1 MFKDVIEKIF
11 SSSAQVDLADD
22 KNRFNMVY
30 QKMLNTRW
38 YITILTIMTLMLIL
52 LGISLCVVFNAH
64 IAQEWK
70 EILLLL
76 LGAFIG
82 SYNRVIDYWF
92 NNSQR
97 DDTLIEKMDQEN
109 DSDDLVKAKLKASA
123 TKGNG
128 STEESAAAVVAEAVE
143 APAEVETAETP
154 KE

>member
-1 MFKDVIEKIF
+1 MIKDTITKIL
-11 SSSAQVDLADD
+11 SSTADVDITDRE
-22 KNRFNMVY
+22 NRFNVVY

-38 YITILTIMTLMLIL
+38 YITILTMITLIVVLGGITLSIL
-52 LGISLCVVFNAH
+52 FKAH

-97 DDTLIEKMDQEN
+97 DDKLIEKMDQEN
-109 DSDDLVKAKLKASA
+109 DSDDLVKAKLVANSRR
-123 TKGNG
+123 GNG
-128 STEESAAAVVAEAVE
+128 DTAPVE
-143 APAEVETAETP
+143 TPAPAGTP
-154 KE
+154 

>member
-1 MFKDVIEKIF
+1 MIKDTVTK
-11 SSSAQVDLADD
+11 VLASTAEIDIAD
-22 KNRFNMVY
+22 RENRFNVVY

-38 YITILTIMTLMLIL
+38 YITILTMITLTVIL
-52 LGISLCVVFNAH
+52 GGISLSILFKAH

-97 DDTLIEKMDQEN
+97 DDKLIEKMDQEN
-109 DSDDLVKAKLKASA
+109 DSDDLVKAKLVAASRR
-123 TKGNG
+123 GN
-128 STEESAAAVVAEAVE
+128 SEESVAAAPVVAEVKAE
-143 APAEVETAETP
+143 APVGN
-154 KE
+154 